1 MAEANTLS
9 QALMETEIATRNYE
23 LSRDRYVH
31 TVRADAAAKVAGS
44 VAKRREKLFAEVEDL
59 RLLAVSRAESRTA
72 AVKAYALRA
81 PTRVTTTSLLP
92 PNAGDRV
99 ANYGVDKLFRAAVK
113 AAEDFN
119 EVNEILRKRRD
130 SLEAIDI
137 EMRTVLAQ
145 HNDDLVRFLET
156 PDGLAN
162 AFKRDPLLGQAH
174 ARMKSAMAK
183 RDELAARDPATESA
197 AS

>member
-1 MAEANTLS
+1 MAEPDTLS
-9 QALMETEIATRNYE
+9 QAVMEAEVATRNYE

-31 TVRADAAAKVAGS
+31 TLRADAEAKVVGS
-44 VAKRREKLFAEVEDL
+44 VAKRREKLIVEVENL
-59 RLLAVSRAESRTA
+59 RLLVVSRAESRTA

-81 PTRVTTTSLLP
+81 PTRVTATSLLP

-99 ANYGVDKLFRAAVK
+99 GNDGVDKLFRSAVK

-137 EMRTVLAQ
+137 EMRTVLAEH
-145 HNDDLVRFLET
+145 HNDLIRFLET
-156 PDGLAN
+156 PDGLMN

-174 ARMKSAMAK
+174 ARMKSAVAK
-183 RDELAARDPATESA
+183 RDALAARNPAPESA